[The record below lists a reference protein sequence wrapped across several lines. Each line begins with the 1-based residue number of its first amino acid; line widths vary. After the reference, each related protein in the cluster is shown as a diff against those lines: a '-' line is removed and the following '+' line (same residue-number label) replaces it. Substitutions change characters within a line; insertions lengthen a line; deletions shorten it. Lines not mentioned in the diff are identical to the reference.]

1 MKNSKKA
8 WDIFKNV
15 VFILF
20 IFFLINYFQVY
31 NGEPSK
37 RITKKT
43 IITEEKINEFEEDVK
58 NGEQIDI
65 KEYIKEEEVDTT
77 NIISDTGYRFS
88 NVVNDFITDKAIK
101 IFKTIGKL
109 FS

>member
-8 WDIFKNV
+8 WDIFKNII
-15 VFILF
+15 FLLF
-20 IFFLINYFQVY
+20 VFFLINFFQVN
-31 NGEPSK
+31 NGEVNK
-37 RITKKT
+37 RVTKKT
-43 IITEEKINEFEEDVK
+43 ILTEERINEFEEDVK
-58 NGEQIDI
+58 NGEKIDI
-65 KEYIKEEEVDTT
+65 KDYIKEEEVDTT

-88 NVVNDFITDKAIK
+88 NIVNDFITDKAIK